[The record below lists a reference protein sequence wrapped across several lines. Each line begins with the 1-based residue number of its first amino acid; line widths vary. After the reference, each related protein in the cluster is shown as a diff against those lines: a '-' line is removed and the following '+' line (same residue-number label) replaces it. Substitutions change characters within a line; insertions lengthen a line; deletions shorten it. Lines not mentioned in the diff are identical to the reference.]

1 MFHLAMMKE
10 NGHDDTE
17 NRFSIKEV
25 DKLEKP
31 WTVLSFK
38 WFTFHLIKNWVN
50 YNEISFL
57 KYLPE

>member
-10 NGHDDTE
+10 NGHDDNK

-38 WFTFHLIKNWVN
+38 LFTFHLIKNLVN
-50 YNEISFL
+50 FM
-57 KYLPE
+57 